1 MKPKI
6 IYIMGHSRS
15 GSTIFDIM
23 LSNASNV
30 VGVGELINLE
40 SLGFI
45 KNEYCSCGNRI
56 EECDFWS
63 KIKKDMLNSEFND
76 FEKQHNLI
84 KSVDGH
90 KRFFYEYLEK
100 TKTSIET
107 ADNYLNY
114 NNHLFSSII
123 KHSNANCVVDSS
135 KMPTRGYFLSLM
147 EEFDVYLLHIVR
159 DPRAVCWSLNKP
171 IKKDLEKGVQ
181 RDMPGTPIMKTIKSW
196 LGNAVMSLKIK
207 KQLNDKYMLINYD
220 RLIQDNE
227 AVLNEISKFTNVDFS
242 EVAKMIKRDDEF
254 TKFHTVAGNRLR
266 MAEKIK
272 LQYDDSW
279 KKNLSAWQ
287 KFYITLLTLPLL
299 KKFGFKVFA

>member
-45 KNEYCSCGNRI
+45 KNEFCSCGSRI
-56 EECDFWS
+56 DDCIFWS
-63 KIKKDMLNSEFND
+63 KIKKDMIDGGFGD
-76 FEKQHNLI
+76 FEKQHNII

-90 KRFFYEYLEK
+90 KKYFYEYLEK
-100 TKTSIET
+100 TEGSKEKV
-107 ADNYLNY
+107 DNYLDY
-114 NNHLFSSII
+114 NKHLFLSIL
-123 KHSNANCVVDSS
+123 KHSNANFVVDSS

-147 EEFDVYLLHIVR
+147 EEFDVYILHIVR
-159 DPRAVCWSLNKP
+159 DPRAVSWSLNKP
-171 IKKDLEKGVQ
+171 LKKDLENGVQ
-181 RDMPGTPIMKTIKSW
+181 RNMPGTPIIKTIKTW
-196 LGNAVMSLKIK
+196 LGNAWMSLNVK
-207 KQLNDKYMLINYD
+207 KQFNDNYMLINYD

-227 AVLNEISKFTNVDFS
+227 TVLSEISKFTTVDFS
-242 EVAKMIKRDDEF
+242 EVAKMIKRDGEF

-272 LQYDDSW
+272 LNYDDSW
-279 KKNLSAWQ
+279 KKNLSLWQ
-287 KFYITLLTLPLL
+287 KFYITLLTYPFL

>member
-30 VGVGELINLE
+30 IGVGELINLE

-56 EECDFWS
+56 DECNFWS
-63 KIKKDMLNSEFND
+63 KIKKDMVSDGFDD

-90 KRFFYEYLEK
+90 KRHFYEYLEK
-100 TKTSIET
+100 TKGSKEKVN
-107 ADNYLNY
+107 NYLDY
-114 NNHLFSSII
+114 YKHLFSLII
-123 KHSNANCVVDSS
+123 KNSNSNCVVDSS

-147 EEFDVYLLHIVR
+147 EEFDVYILHIVR
-159 DPRAVCWSLNKP
+159 DPRAVCWSMYKP
-171 IKKDLEKGVQ
+171 LKKDLENGVQ
-181 RDMPGTPIMKTIKSW
+181 KNIPGTPIIKTIKTW
-196 LGNAVMSLKIK
+196 LGNAWMSLKVK
-207 KQLNDKYMLINYD
+207 KQFNNNYMLINYD

-227 AVLNEISKFTNVDFS
+227 TVLDEISKFTNVDFS

-272 LQYDDSW
+272 LTYDDSW
-279 KKNLSAWQ
+279 KKNLSLWQ
-287 KFYITLLTLPLL
+287 KFCITLLTLPLL